1 MRGVCQENFWVEHEG
16 KYAICSETYGESML
30 YMYYRELRPH
40 SPPKKGY
47 RPPIP
52 ILVAP
57 NFIVLSLALPT
68 AGTYLAL
75 SISSRP

>member
-1 MRGVCQENFWVEHEG
+1 
-16 KYAICSETYGESML
+16 ML

-75 SISSRP
+75 SISSRPRIRQLKESLTVTALFSLKVPE